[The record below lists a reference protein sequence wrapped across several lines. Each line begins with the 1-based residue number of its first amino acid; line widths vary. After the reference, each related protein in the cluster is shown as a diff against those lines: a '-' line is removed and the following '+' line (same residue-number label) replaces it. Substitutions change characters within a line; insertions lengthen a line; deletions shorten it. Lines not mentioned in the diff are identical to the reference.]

1 MALHGSLAVSR
12 CDVLG
17 SHLCLSPVLR
27 LMRVNEAGAIAV
39 EGPSVLFCRLCGMHL
54 PTQICAWVTQSCKR
68 HLCH

>member
-27 LMRVNEAGAIAV
+27 LMRVNEAGAGLLWRVPECCSA
-39 EGPSVLFCRLCGMHL
+39 GSVGCTSL
-54 PTQICAWVTQSCKR
+54 PKFVPG
-68 HLCH
+68 